1 MDAAGLLVTVAGA
14 ALIVA
19 VNLYFLGRRRGR

>member
-1 MDAAGLLVTVAGA
+1 VSDPRVWVTFLGL

-19 VNLYFLGRRRGR
+19 VNLYFLGRRER

>member
-19 VNLYFLGRRRGR
+19 VNLYFLGRWKR

>member
-1 MDAAGLLVTVAGA
+1 MDAARLLVTVAGA

-19 VNLYFLGRRRGR
+19 VNLYFHGRRRG